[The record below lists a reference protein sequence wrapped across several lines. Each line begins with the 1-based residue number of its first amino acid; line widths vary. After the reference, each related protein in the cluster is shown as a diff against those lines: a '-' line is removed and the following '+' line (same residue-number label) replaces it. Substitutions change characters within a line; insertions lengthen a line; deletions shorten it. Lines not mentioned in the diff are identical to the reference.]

1 MQVGASVRRAD
12 WKMRLGEEDTRMVSY
27 TQYRI
32 FFFSKED
39 DRKIFPREIF
49 FFSKDWYKGQLT
61 DEELDALENPPP
73 KPKPSSG
80 GQHRRKGAKPT

>member
-1 MQVGASVRRAD
+1 MIE
-12 WKMRLGEEDTRMVSY
+12 K
-27 TQYRI
+27 
-32 FFFSKED
+32 FSLVK
-39 DRKIFPREIF
+39 FF